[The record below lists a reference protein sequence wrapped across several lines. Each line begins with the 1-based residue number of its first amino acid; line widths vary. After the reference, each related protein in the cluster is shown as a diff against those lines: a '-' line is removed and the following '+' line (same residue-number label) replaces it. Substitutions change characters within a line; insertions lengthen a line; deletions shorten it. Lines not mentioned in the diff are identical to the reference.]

1 MQRSQ
6 YHNQDKATCGV
17 VPMIAQQQVFRLP
30 EMQLFEATLT
40 AEVKSLSGLL
50 TAEITLLE
58 SVLATSRQPSPFK
71 SKDVRLPGV
80 SELVENFAKIFEH
93 SQHLLQVFIR
103 QQMAGEIPFQ
113 IPDSV
118 ILVKA
123 FLDLFPRLLSNPTK
137 LIQAQFSFWQ
147 DYLNLWQVVSRRLL
161 GEQIDPIMK
170 PAPGDK
176 RFRDV
181 LWAENALFDW
191 IKQSYLLMG
200 HHLYQL
206 FTSVEGVDA
215 KTAEKIDFYTR
226 QLVDALSPTNFALT
240 NPQVI
245 QTTLETGGAN
255 LIKGWINLL
264 EDLDRGQGRLCLTQT
279 DPEAF
284 ELGKNL
290 AVTPGKV
297 IYQTG
302 LMQLLQY
309 QPTTEQVYQRP
320 LLIIPPWINKYY
332 ILDLQPKNS
341 FINWAVEQGFTVFTL
356 SWVNPDARL
365 VEIDFEHYLSQGT
378 LAALEAITQ
387 ATGEN
392 EVNAIGYCIGG
403 TLLFCTLA
411 YLVATHDDRLHSATA
426 LTTLIDFTQVGELAV
441 FIDPE
446 QLAHIDKGIAR
457 KGYLD
462 GYHMA
467 RVFNLLRANDL
478 IWSVVI
484 RRYLLG
490 EEPFPFDL
498 LYWNTDSTR
507 LPKAMYTFY
516 LHQLYLNNK
525 LKDPGGV
532 ALLGV
537 PLDLGQIKTPVYFL
551 STKEDHIAPWK
562 SVYAGTRLPSGPV
575 TFVLGESG
583 HIAGVINPPAA
594 KKYSYWTNADLPVT
608 PDAWLEAATPHDG
621 SWWLHWLEWLKPHAG
636 PLVPARVPGTGKLPP
651 LEEAPGS
658 YVKMPGVD

>member
-1 MQRSQ
+1 
-6 YHNQDKATCGV
+6 
-17 VPMIAQQQVFRLP
+17 MIAQQQVFHLP
-30 EMQLFEATLT
+30 EMQLFEETLT
-40 AEVKSLSGLL
+40 AEVKSLRGLL
-50 TAEITLLE
+50 TAEIKVLE
-58 SVLATSRQPSPFK
+58 GVLATSRQPSPFK
-71 SKDVRLPGV
+71 PKDVRLPGV
-80 SELVENFAKIFEH
+80 NELVENFAKLSEY
-93 SQHLLQVFIR
+93 SQHLFQLFIR
-103 QQMAGEIPFQ
+103 KQMAGEMPLQ
-113 IPDSV
+113 LPDAV
-118 ILVKA
+118 LLAKA
-123 FLDLFPRLLSNPTK
+123 FLNLFPRLLADPIQ
-137 LIQAQFSFWQ
+137 LIQAQCSFWQ
-147 DYLNLWQVVSRRLL
+147 DSLNLWQFASRRLL
-161 GEQIDPIMK
+161 GEQIDPFLQ

-176 RFRDV
+176 RFRDT
-181 LWAENALFDW
+181 LWAENMLFDW
-191 IKQSYLLMG
+191 IKQSYLLLVRY
-200 HHLYQL
+200 LYQL

-215 KTAEKIDFYTR
+215 KTTEKISFYTR

-245 QTTLETGGAN
+245 QTTLETGGMN

-297 IYQTG
+297 IYQTE

-309 QPTTEQVYQRP
+309 QPMTEQVYQRP

-332 ILDLQPKNS
+332 ILDLQPQNS
-341 FINWAVEQGFTVFTL
+341 FIHWAVEQGFTVFVI
-356 SWVNPDARL
+356 SWVNPDAQL
-365 VEIDFEHYLSQGT
+365 AEIDFQHYLSRGT

-392 EVNAIGYCIGG
+392 EVNALGYCIGG

-411 YLVATHDDRLHSATA
+411 YLAATHDDRLHSATA
-426 LTTLIDFTQVGELAV
+426 LTTLIDFAQVGELAV
-441 FIDPE
+441 FIDAE
-446 QLAHIDKGIAR
+446 QLAQLDKQMAQ

-478 IWSVVI
+478 IWSFVI

-490 EEPFPFDL
+490 EDPFPFDL
-498 LYWNTDSTR
+498 LYWNADSTR
-507 LPKAMYTFY
+507 LPKAMHTFY
-516 LHQLYLNNK
+516 LHQMYLHNK
-525 LKDPGGV
+525 LKEPGGV
-532 ALLGV
+532 ALLDV

-551 STKEDHIAPWK
+551 STKEDHIAPWQ
-562 SVYAGTRLPSGPV
+562 SVYAGTRLPGGPV

-594 KKYSYWTNADLPVT
+594 KKYRYWTQADLPAT
-608 PDAWLEAATPHDG
+608 PEAWLAAATPHDG

-636 PLVPARVPGTGKLPP
+636 PQVPARVPGTGKLLP

-658 YVKMPGVD
+658 YVKVLGID